1 MKARKV
7 SFLAAFVV
15 AVVLGGWVSAYA
27 QCEVSLLAI
36 RPMRTATQR
45 VVSNFEAK
53 TKCKVRLTY
62 GNGVGTRRMVAQGEA
77 RDVSIIQY
85 PFQGAMA
92 SETIIPSSATP
103 IATLL
108 TAIAVK
114 KGAPKPDI
122 STGAA
127 VKKLLLGAKA
137 VGWEDKD
144 FASSGQGPWQALTK
158 LGIADQLLLKGAYVN
173 CGPGCAG
180 IPPTATAAVEELHDR
195 VSKGEIDLEMNML
208 SDLMAQAPDKYDIV
222 GVLPREICIPDP
234 IVAVLSTHARN
245 NPDAKALL
253 QYLASPESKAIY
265 KELGYG
271 MPGN

>member
-92 SETIIPSSATP
+92 SEKIIPSSATP

>member
-1 MKARKV
+1 MRRFEKV
-7 SFLAAFVV
+7 LLSVFLVV
-15 AVVLGGWVSAYA
+15 TFGLGGWASAHA

-36 RPMRTATQR
+36 QPMRKATQR
-45 VVSNFEAK
+45 VVANFEGK
-53 TKCKVRLTY
+53 SMCKVRVTY

-85 PFQGAMA
+85 PFPGAMA

-114 KGAPKPDI
+114 KGAAKPDI

-127 VKKLLLGAKA
+127 VKKLLLQAKA

-144 FASSGQGPWQALTK
+144 FASSGQGPWQAITK

-173 CGPGCAG
+173 CGPGCGG

-195 VSKGEIDLEMNML
+195 LAKGEIDLEMNML
-208 SDLMAQAPDKYDIV
+208 SDLMAQQPDKYDIV

-234 IVAVLSTHARN
+234 IVAVLSTHARDN
-245 NPDAKALL
+245 AGAKALL
-253 QYLASPESKAIY
+253 QYLASPEAKAVY

-271 MPGN
+271 LPE

>member
-7 SFLAAFVV
+7 LSLATLVVAFVFGSCI
-15 AVVLGGWVSAYA
+15 GGYA

-36 RPMRTATQR
+36 RPMQRATKK
-45 VVSNFEAK
+45 VVANFEAK
-53 TKCKVRLTY
+53 TKCKVRVTY

-77 RDVSIIQY
+77 RDVSIIQA
-85 PFQGAMA
+85 PFPGAMA
-92 SETIIPSSATP
+92 SETIVPSSATP

-108 TAIAVK
+108 TAIAIR

-122 STGAA
+122 STAAA
-127 VKKLLLGAKA
+127 VKKLLLDAKA
-137 VGWEDKD
+137 IGFEDKD
-144 FASSGQGPWQALTK
+144 FSSAGQGPWQALTR
-158 LGIADQLLLKGAYVN
+158 LGIADQVLMKGAYVN

-195 VSKGEIDLEMNML
+195 VANGEIDLEMNML
-208 SDLMAQAPDKYDIV
+208 SDLMVQEPGKYDIV
-222 GVLPREICIPDP
+222 GVLPREICTPDP

-245 NPDAKALL
+245 NQEAKALL
-253 QYLASPESKAIY
+253 QYLASPEAKTIY

-271 MPGN
+271 LPGN